1 VGSRDPIFAFAL
13 RLSAGLCRELIS
25 LFNNNES
32 RLIRYCCSTYK
43 ILAGGIGDVGIVDGL
58 LFTEAADLADSALA
72 NGALKS
78 AKKVKRRKRR
88 CSMKIEWE

>member
-1 VGSRDPIFAFAL
+1 
-13 RLSAGLCRELIS
+13 
-25 LFNNNES
+25 
-32 RLIRYCCSTYK
+32 
-43 ILAGGIGDVGIVDGL
+43 L

-78 AKKVKRRKRR
+78 AKRVKRRKRR